1 MDKYSTLAN
10 LSDSS
15 FRRLTGVTR
24 TVFEKMLSVYTEAL
38 QKSYKRQGRPSKLSN
53 ADKILMMLEYNRE
66 YRTYF
71 HIGQSYGLAE
81 GNVYKSIKQV
91 ENLLIKS
98 GQFSLPKRSSLLKDS
113 VEYEVVI
120 IDVTETKIERPKK
133 NKKNIIAKRNTIII

>member
-1 MDKYSTLAN
+1 MDKYSTLSK
-10 LSDSS
+10 LSDSC
-15 FRRLTGVTR
+15 FRRLTGVKR
-24 TVFEKMLSVYTEAL
+24 IVFEKMLSVYTEAL

-81 GNVYKSIKQV
+81 GNVYKCIKQV
-91 ENLLIKS
+91 EKLLIQS
-98 GQFSLPKRSSLLKDS
+98 GQFSLPKRSSLLEES
-113 VEYEVVI
+113 VEYEVAI

-133 NKKNIIAKRNTIII
+133 NKRNIIAKRNIIIT